1 MKATIKQLRQS
12 GFKARVM
19 HTRNT
24 VKVSKG
30 FSIVDEISNFGGLTK
45 IELTTPD
52 MEVTVVGEAV
62 CSNKDMFNRRIGNEV
77 ALGRALASLKELT
90 GDKYAL

>member
-1 MKATIKQLRQS
+1 MKVTIKQLRQS
-12 GFKARVM
+12 GFNARVM

-30 FSIVDEISNFGGLTK
+30 FSIVDEVSNFGGLTR

-52 MEVTVVGEAV
+52 MEFNVVGEAV
-62 CSNKDMFNRRIGNEV
+62 CSNKDMFNRRVGNDI
-77 ALGRALASLKELT
+77 ALGRAIASLTELT
-90 GDKYAL
+90 GDKYKL